1 MKVVIRNVRGNYKSG
16 ADKYGLEALKYG
28 LAFEVD
34 NKARLLASQARSLM
48 RSIRQRLLSSIN

>member
-16 ADKYGLEALKYG
+16 ADKYGLEAMKSGFAL
-28 LAFEVD
+28 EVY
-34 NKARLLASQARSLM
+34 NKARQQASQARSLM